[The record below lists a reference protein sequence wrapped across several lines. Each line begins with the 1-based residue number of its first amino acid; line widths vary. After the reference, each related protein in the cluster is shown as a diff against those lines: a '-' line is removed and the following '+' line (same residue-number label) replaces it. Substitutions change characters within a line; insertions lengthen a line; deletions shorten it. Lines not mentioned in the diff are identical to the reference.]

1 MADTNPNRRRTAT
14 PPAVGRAVSV
24 RVLDEDMRDDLAV
37 LMRAHGNA
45 ADPVRLAV
53 HLLANAYRRA
63 WDHQEAP
70 GGTAPHIIGVRYA
83 LSDGTPEQVPNPAHT
98 AYPRVAETPARQALT
113 HPQKPRN
120 A

>member
-24 RVLDEDMRDDLAV
+24 RILDEDMRDDLAV

-63 WDHQEAP
+63 WECAEVPD
-70 GGTAPHIIGVRYA
+70 GTAPHVIAVRYA
-83 LSDGTPEQVPNPAHT
+83 LPDGTPEQMPNPAHT
-98 AYPRVAETPARQALT
+98 AYPNISEAPATRTA
-113 HPQKPRN
+113 
-120 A
+120 